1 MAAVTVS
8 RIPLSTYRLQ
18 FNRAFTFTDAAR
30 IVPYLHGLGISDVY
44 ASSYLKAVPG
54 SIHGYDL
61 TDPTSFNPEVGTEE
75 EYQVFIQALK
85 AHGMGQILDVIPNHM
100 GIARSSNAW
109 WSDVMD
115 NGPSSSYA
123 RFFDIDWRPIKAELK
138 DKVLLPILGDL
149 YGLVLENQEITLEC
163 AEGNFW
169 IHYYDDQLP
178 VSSKSCR
185 MILTHRLDEL
195 ITTLGNEDPG
205 VQELQS
211 IVTALN
217 HLPFR
222 SERDPARLVE
232 RNREKEIVKK
242 RLAALIQNNRTIEQ
256 FVMENIRLFNGTK
269 GDPASFDLL
278 DALLDDQA
286 YRLAFWRV
294 AAEEINYRRFFDINE
309 LVAVRMEDPVVF
321 EAFHSLIFRLLQQ
334 GSVTGLRI
342 DHVDGL
348 YDPAAYLRQLQA
360 AVGERSDQETTNDR
374 SLYLIVEKIL
384 GAGETLPSDWP
395 VSGTTGYDFLTL
407 LNGLFVDGANAVRF
421 EDIYARFTGTRV
433 PYDELVYEKK
443 KLTMAASMASEIN
456 VLGYQLDRLSEKDRR
471 SRDFTLNSL
480 IHAIREIIA
489 WFPVYRTYI
498 APTGQSVTDRD
509 RAYIRLAVLKAKRR
523 HPALST
529 LVFDFVRD
537 LLLEPRPTSRQDAEE
552 ERLAFVMKFQQTTS
566 PVTAKGIEDT
576 TFYIF
581 NRLVSLN
588 EVGGDP
594 EQFGVAVSS
603 FHGVMRER
611 QVSWPHTLSATS
623 THDTK
628 RSEDVRARINVLS
641 EVPELWK
648 SHLQLWSKLNKKY
661 KTDIEGQ
668 PAPDRNEEYLLYQTL
683 LGTWPLEPP
692 DEGSFRVFCDRIQAY
707 TSKALHESKVHTSWV
722 NPNHLYDAAVQK
734 FIEAILDRSRP
745 NLFLESLVDFVQ
757 TVIIPVGLCNALSQ
771 VLIKITAPGIPD
783 FYQGTELWDFSLV
796 DPDNRR
802 PIDYSH
808 RARLLAELQ
817 QACQE
822 AGVDRRAFSRHLLET
837 RLDGRIKLYVIMAAL
852 NFRQARQEL
861 FLSGD
866 YLPLDTSGA
875 KKDHVCAFARSH
887 HHHAAITVVP
897 RLVAELLPN
906 RGALPVGSDAW
917 GETCLVLSPEM
928 PTGSYRNLYTGET
941 SSVIMSG
948 GHATLPVSSIL
959 QSFPV
964 ALLEPVG

>member
-1 MAAVTVS
+1 MAAAPVS

-30 IVPYLHGLGISDVY
+30 IVPYLHSLGISDVY

-54 SIHGYDL
+54 SGHGYDL

-75 EYQVFIQALK
+75 EYQAFIQALK
-85 AHGMGQILDVIPNHM
+85 RHGMGQILDVIPNHM

-109 WSDVMD
+109 WTDVLD

-123 RFFDIDWRPIKAELK
+123 RFFDVDWRPIKAELK

-149 YGLVLENQEITLEC
+149 YGLVLENQEITLEY

-169 IHYYDDQLP
+169 IHYYDYQLP

-185 MILTHRLDEL
+185 MILTHRLDKL
-195 ITTLGNEDPG
+195 IATVGNEDAG
-205 VQELQS
+205 IQELQS

-222 SERDPARLVE
+222 SERDTARLVE

-269 GDPASFDLL
+269 GDHGSFDLL

-294 AAEEINYRRFFDINE
+294 AAEEINYRRFFDVNE

-321 EAFHSLIFRLLQQ
+321 EAFHRLIFRLLQE

-360 AVGERSDQETTNDR
+360 AAGERSDQETTNDR

-384 GAGETLPSDWP
+384 GAGETLPGDWP

-421 EDIYARFTGTRV
+421 EDIYRRFTGNRG

-443 KLTMAASMASEIN
+443 QLTMAVSMASEIN

-498 APTGQSVTDRD
+498 APSGQSVTDRD

-523 HPALST
+523 HPALSN

-576 TFYIF
+576 AFYIF

-594 EQFGVAVSS
+594 EQFGVGVSS

-611 QVSWPHTLSATS
+611 QASWPHTLSATS

-683 LGTWPLEPP
+683 LGTWPLDPP
-692 DEGSFRVFCDRIQAY
+692 DEGSFGIFCDRIQAY

-734 FIEAILDRSRP
+734 FIEAILDRTRP
-745 NLFLESLVDFVQ
+745 NPFIENLVAFVQ

-771 VLIKITAPGIPD
+771 VLIKITAPGVPD
-783 FYQGTELWDFSLV
+783 FYQGMELWDFSLV

-822 AGVDRRAFSRHLLET
+822 AGADRRALSRHLLET
-837 RLDGRIKLYVIMAAL
+837 RLDGRIKLYVIMTAL
-852 NFRQARQEL
+852 NFRRARQEL
-861 FLSGD
+861 FQRGD
-866 YLPLDTSGA
+866 YLPLDTSGG
-875 KKDHVCAFARSH
+875 KKTR
-887 HHHAAITVVP
+887 
-897 RLVAELLPN
+897 RLRRLGDLEHE
-906 RGALPVGSDAW
+906 RVG
-917 GETCLVLSPEM
+917 
-928 PTGSYRNLYTGET
+928 
-941 SSVIMSG
+941 
-948 GHATLPVSSIL
+948 
-959 QSFPV
+959 
-964 ALLEPVG
+964 